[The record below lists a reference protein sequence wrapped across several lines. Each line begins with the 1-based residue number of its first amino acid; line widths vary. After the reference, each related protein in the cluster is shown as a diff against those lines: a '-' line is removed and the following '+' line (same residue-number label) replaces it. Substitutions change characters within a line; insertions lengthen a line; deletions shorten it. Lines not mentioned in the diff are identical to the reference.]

1 MKILILSCDTGC
13 GHNSAAAALADEL
26 ERRGREHTVFDPLTL
41 GGKNTERI
49 VSSSYTGMLR
59 KAPSAFGA
67 IYRAGDLYSSTGIT
81 SPIYL
86 ANAMYAKRLNAYIM
100 GGCYDRVICTH
111 LFAMEAM
118 TAIKR
123 RLGSSVPC
131 YGVMTDYTCV
141 PFFAETQLDGYFIPH
156 EDLRREHVKKGIPCD
171 RIWCTGIPV
180 RERFIHHTDKSTA
193 RAELGLP
200 ADAEIALV
208 MSGGVGCGHLD
219 ALCRALTERA
229 TRPFV
234 ACVLTGRN
242 EKLKAELDAAFCDND
257 CVRTVAFTDKANVYM
272 RAADVMITKPGGL
285 TSPEAAVAN
294 VPLVHLLAFSGCE
307 TKNAAFFA
315 AHGMAQKADDV
326 QMAAE
331 KVWGLI
337 EDTES
342 ADAMRA
348 MQRRFIPAG
357 AADRIVALVTEAGA

>member
-26 ERRGREHTVFDPLTL
+26 ERRGIEHTVFDPLTL

-141 PFFAETQLDGYFIPH
+141 F
-156 EDLRREHVKKGIPCD
+156 
-171 RIWCTGIPV
+171 
-180 RERFIHHTDKSTA
+180 
-193 RAELGLP
+193 
-200 ADAEIALV
+200 
-208 MSGGVGCGHLD
+208 CG
-219 ALCRALTERA
+219 
-229 TRPFV
+229 
-234 ACVLTGRN
+234 
-242 EKLKAELDAAFCDND
+242 DAARRVLYSARGSAPGACEKGN
-257 CVRTVAFTDKANVYM
+257 TV
-272 RAADVMITKPGGL
+272 
-285 TSPEAAVAN
+285 
-294 VPLVHLLAFSGCE
+294 
-307 TKNAAFFA
+307 
-315 AHGMAQKADDV
+315 
-326 QMAAE
+326 
-331 KVWGLI
+331 
-337 EDTES
+337 
-342 ADAMRA
+342 
-348 MQRRFIPAG
+348 
-357 AADRIVALVTEAGA
+357 